1 MAPSLG
7 QDTLVEFGSFDPSCL
22 MPTCPDYWTYSA
34 SLTTPP
40 LSESVTW
47 IIKKQPIEVAHDQ
60 VRASHISA
68 LGNSSLPL
76 YNKAGL
82 KLWHWFLT
90 SCTAYYICLLKC
102 ANSLCSFRYEVGNV
116 QINYRGELK
125 LRKQVFYFHIWQCY
139 MSFALYILYINVNL
153 YKQDSFKGK
162 NEEWK
167 WIYSKP
173 SKILKEILLW
183 HLRMK
188 TEPNTVC
195 PEVLSQLFWLWSLFF
210 FPYKL
215 SGDYYVNTHILF
227 NS

>member
-125 LRKQVFYFHIWQCY
+125 LRKQVFYFHI
-139 MSFALYILYINVNL
+139 
-153 YKQDSFKGK
+153 
-162 NEEWK
+162 
-167 WIYSKP
+167 
-173 SKILKEILLW
+173 
-183 HLRMK
+183 
-188 TEPNTVC
+188 
-195 PEVLSQLFWLWSLFF
+195 
-210 FPYKL
+210 
-215 SGDYYVNTHILF
+215 
-227 NS
+227 